1 MQDTLISDNKNES
14 TFLLAKF
21 TFARLSSQFISCEG
35 LPLNLEKSC
44 LQLKGNLFTKIY
56 SNPSFDP
63 ESKEGIVDKNCD
75 SNCFSFSK
83 KYPLNEDSAWYG
95 FLSWIIIIPG
105 IVIMMISSVKKKN
118 WLPTILFITS
128 LIYFVL
134 PLFMILTW
142 SMYIGRYFILSTALL
157 MPITGYLVNIKK
169 HWNKLLTIILVLC
182 SLWILIYT
190 SISNDSKPIITRQIM
205 VNVQQWGKKHS
216 LFITKVAYKLTP
228 LFNDQNSYLDYCGT
242 DLSILETNNP
252 NVPYAP
258 SVLVRKYVPENSEIG
273 IIDKPEN
280 FYDYLLYKNEFTR
293 KIYEFVFNGEEAPI
307 LEKINTIS
315 PTYLLIRSDISL
327 NIPVNYKKIAK
338 MDEWVLYSK

>member
-1 MQDTLISDNKNES
+1 
-14 TFLLAKF
+14 
-21 TFARLSSQFISCEG
+21 
-35 LPLNLEKSC
+35 
-44 LQLKGNLFTKIY
+44 
-56 SNPSFDP
+56 
-63 ESKEGIVDKNCD
+63 
-75 SNCFSFSK
+75 
-83 KYPLNEDSAWYG
+83 
-95 FLSWIIIIPG
+95 
-105 IVIMMISSVKKKN
+105 
-118 WLPTILFITS
+118 
-128 LIYFVL
+128 
-134 PLFMILTW
+134 
-142 SMYIGRYFILSTALL
+142 
-157 MPITGYLVNIKK
+157 
-169 HWNKLLTIILVLC
+169 
-182 SLWILIYT
+182 
-190 SISNDSKPIITRQIM
+190 M